1 MDAICLHN
9 DIFPL
14 SAYTVTVYICT
25 GIAAALCNVS
35 GNSMGIFKILIL
47 MMLLQYELDEATGL
61 AQALVVGTALPNFLS
76 VILKKHPNGETSLV
90 NYKLLSI
97 IIPCVLLGSTTG
109 ALTQTLIPKIAQLV
123 LNVLVFSFFVFT
135 FAKKLRKTHHS
146 SQAAEMQAT
155 LIESTE
161 VQEFPALQ

>member
-1 MDAICLHN
+1 
-9 DIFPL
+9 
-14 SAYTVTVYICT
+14 
-25 GIAAALCNVS
+25 
-35 GNSMGIFKILIL
+35 MGIFKILIL

-76 VILKKHPNGETSLV
+76 VILKKHPNGVTSLV

-135 FAKKLRKTHHS
+135 FAKKLKQTHRS
-146 SQAAEMQAT
+146 NQAAEMQST
-155 LIESTE
+155 LI
-161 VQEFPALQ
+161 